1 MMKRDG
7 HSSNYLAQRSTSPIK
22 ALNPTIEII
31 IMVEIVRLRTKVYH
45 SMNSCTTFVH
55 LGPYMLVCACVYNI
69 LSHTMSLFL
78 WWRLEN
84 YLDIWLISLVVM
96 AWVSLM
102 LKVSSKWGMSQIC
115 WLLKNLDLTCCIL
128 CLVENSGEKSYML
141 NFYLPLALTSLPLII
156 SSFWWRDHF
165 WRLMPKGEKYWER
178 V

>member
-1 MMKRDG
+1 MK
-7 HSSNYLAQRSTSPIK
+7 
-22 ALNPTIEII
+22 II
-31 IMVEIVRLRTKVYH
+31 IMVEIMRLRTKVYP

-55 LGPYMLVCACVYNI
+55 VGPYMLVCACVCNI

-96 AWVSLM
+96 AWVNLM

-115 WLLKNLDLTCCIL
+115 WLLKNLDLKCCIL

-141 NFYLPLALTSLPLII
+141 NFYLPLALTCLP
-156 SSFWWRDHF
+156 SFLPFGREIHF
-165 WRLMPKGEKYWER
+165 GD
-178 V
+178 

>member
-1 MMKRDG
+1 M
-7 HSSNYLAQRSTSPIK
+7 
-22 ALNPTIEII
+22 
-31 IMVEIVRLRTKVYH
+31 RLRTKVYC
-45 SMNSCTTFVH
+45 SMNSYTTFVH

-84 YLDIWLISLVVM
+84 SLDIWFISLVVM
-96 AWVSLM
+96 AWVSLI

-141 NFYLPLALTSLPLII
+141 NFYLPLALTCLPLFPAFGKRRNIRREGKGKRLI
-156 SSFWWRDHF
+156 WRF
-165 WRLMPKGEKYWER
+165 KGVKGRHIRFFNFYCVVCAR
-178 V
+178 IV